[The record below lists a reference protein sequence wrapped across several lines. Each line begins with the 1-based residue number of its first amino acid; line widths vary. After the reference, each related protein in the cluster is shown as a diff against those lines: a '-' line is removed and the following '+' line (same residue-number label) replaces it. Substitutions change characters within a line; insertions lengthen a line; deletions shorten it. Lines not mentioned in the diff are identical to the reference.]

1 MIQQNDFS
9 LKQSTLELFK
19 KQFRQLPNIITRSP
33 GRINI
38 IGEHTDYNEGF
49 VLPAAINRYA
59 YIAVGERDDNL
70 IHLYAVEY
78 TELLVFNLNDLGQK
92 KSSWTDYIIGI
103 VDQLKQTRCKLNGF
117 NLLLDS
123 DLPIGAGMSSSAAIE
138 CATIFALNDLFKA
151 KISKLS
157 MVKMAQKAEHTFTGV
172 QCGIMDMFASVF
184 GKQNQ
189 VIKLDC
195 RSLDFA
201 YMPLL
206 MGSKQ
211 MLLLNTNVKHS
222 LASSAYNERKQQ
234 CEQGVAWV
242 KEKYPEVNSLRDIT
256 IEMLNLMVAPKDPI
270 IYKRCQYVIEENNRL
285 LTACEALKKGDLVTL
300 GRLMFETHM
309 QLSKLYE
316 VSCKELDFLVKQ
328 VKKYPSVLGAR
339 MMGGGFG
346 GCTIN
351 LVETTAIPALVQ
363 ILKPA
368 YREATGLDLSVYAV
382 GVTNGTETLINN
394 TC

>member
-1 MIQQNDFS
+1 MTPQNDFS
-9 LKQSTLELFK
+9 LQQSTSDLFK
-19 KQFRQLPNIITRSP
+19 KQFRQLPTIITRSP

-38 IGEHTDYNEGF
+38 IGEHTDYNDGF

-59 YIAVGERDDNL
+59 YIAVSKRDDDL

-78 TELLVFNLNDLGQK
+78 KMLLVFNLNDLGQK

-103 VDQLKQTRCKLNGF
+103 VDQLKQTRCKLTGF

-151 KISKLS
+151 RISKLE

-201 YMPLL
+201 YMPFL
-206 MGSKQ
+206 MGNKQ

-222 LASSAYNERKQQ
+222 LASSAYNERRQQ

-242 KEKYPEVNSLRDIT
+242 KEKYPEVNSLRDT
-256 IEMLNLMVAPKDPI
+256 TVEMLQAIVEPKDPLI
-270 IYKRCQYVIEENNRL
+270 FKRCKYVVQENNRL
-285 LTACEALKKGDLVTL
+285 LMACEALKKGDLEKV
-300 GRLMFETHM
+300 GKLMYETHE

-316 VSCKELDFLVKQ
+316 VSCKQLDFLVAE
-328 VKKYPSVLGAR
+328 VKKYPAVLGAR

-351 LVETTAIPALVQ
+351 LVVTESIPALIQV
-363 ILKPA
+363 LKPA
-368 YREATGLDLSVYAV
+368 YKNATGLDLSVYAV
-382 GVTNGTETLINN
+382 GIANGTEILIN
-394 TC
+394 